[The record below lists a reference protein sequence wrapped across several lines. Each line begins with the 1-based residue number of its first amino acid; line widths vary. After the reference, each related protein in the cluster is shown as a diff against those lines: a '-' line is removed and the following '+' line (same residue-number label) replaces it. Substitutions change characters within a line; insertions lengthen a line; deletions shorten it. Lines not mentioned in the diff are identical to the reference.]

1 MRMIR
6 NGTLRVAVANDYELV
21 VAGLAGML
29 ASYAPRVE
37 VAGEVVVGEP
47 VQEPVDIVLY
57 DTYGREG
64 IAADA
69 LRSLLN
75 TDGVDRV
82 AVFTFA
88 PSPIVEQTAA
98 SLGAAA
104 VLPKTL
110 SATELV
116 NALEAIAEGREPF
129 IPNRVRHTADE
140 RFWPGRE
147 RGLTER
153 ESEVVVLL
161 AQGLRNQ
168 EIASA
173 LYVSIDTVKT
183 HLRAAFRKLGVT
195 NRAQATAAVLRD
207 PAFGRVR
214 V

>member
-1 MRMIR
+1 MSR

-29 ASYAPRVE
+29 SPYAPRVE
-37 VAGEVVVGEP
+37 CVGEVVIGEP
-47 VQEPVDIVLY
+47 VADPIDIVLY
-57 DTYGREG
+57 DTFGREG
-64 IAADA
+64 LAAEA
-69 LRSLLN
+69 LRSLLG
-75 TDGVDRV
+75 TDGVERV

-88 PSPIVEQTAA
+88 PSPMVEQTAA
-98 SLGAAA
+98 TLGAVA

-110 SATELV
+110 TSAELV
-116 NALEAIAEGREPF
+116 GALEAIADNREPLVPSR
-129 IPNRVRHTADE
+129 IRHTTDE
-140 RFWPGRE
+140 RYWPGRD

-207 PAFGRVR
+207 PAFGRIR

>member
-1 MRMIR
+1 MIR
-6 NGTLRVAVANDYELV
+6 NGTIRVAVANDYELV

-29 ASYAPRVE
+29 GPYSPRVE
-37 VAGEVVVGEP
+37 VAGEVVIGQRP
-47 VQEPVDIVLY
+47 GEPVDIVLY
-57 DTYGREG
+57 DTFGREG
-64 IAADA
+64 LAADQLGA
-69 LRSLLN
+69 LLG
-75 TDGVDRV
+75 TEGVDRV
-82 AVFTFA
+82 AVYTFT
-88 PSPIVEQTAA
+88 PTPLLEQTAA
-98 SLGAAA
+98 SLGAVA

-110 SATELV
+110 TGEELV
-116 NALEAIAEGREPF
+116 RALEAIADGREPDV
-129 IPNRVRHTADE
+129 PSRLRHTADE
-140 RFWPGRE
+140 RFWPGRD

-168 EIASA
+168 EIAQA

>member
-1 MRMIR
+1 MLR

-29 ASYAPRVE
+29 APYAPQVE
-37 VAGEVVVGEP
+37 VAGEIVIGETL
-47 VQEPVDIVLY
+47 QEPVDIVLY

-64 IAADA
+64 LAADQLRA
-69 LRSLLN
+69 LMA
-75 TDGVDRV
+75 TEGVDRV
-82 AVFTFA
+82 AVFTFS
-88 PSPIVEQTAA
+88 PSPLVQQTAA
-98 SLGAAA
+98 SLGAVA

-110 SATELV
+110 SSAELV
-116 NALEAIAEGREPF
+116 EALQTIADGRDLAV
-129 IPNRVRHTADE
+129 PNRLRHTADE
-140 RFWPGRE
+140 RYWPGRD

-183 HLRAAFRKLGVT
+183 HLRAAFRKLSVT

-214 V
+214 A

>member
-1 MRMIR
+1 MIR
-6 NGTLRVAVANDYELV
+6 NGTLRVAVANDYEIV

-29 ASYAPRVE
+29 STYSPRVE
-37 VAGEVVVGEP
+37 VAGEIVVGEP
-47 VQEPVDIVLY
+47 VREPIDIVLY

-69 LRSLLN
+69 LRSLA
-75 TDGVDRV
+75 GAEGIGKV

-88 PSPIVEQTAA
+88 PTPVLEQTAM

-110 SATELV
+110 TANELV
-116 NALEAIAEGREPF
+116 SALEAIAEGREPV

-140 RFWPGRE
+140 RYWPGRD

-214 V
+214 I

>member
-1 MRMIR
+1 MLR

-29 ASYAPRVE
+29 APYAPQVE
-37 VAGEVVVGEP
+37 VAGEIVIGETL
-47 VQEPVDIVLY
+47 QEPVDILLY

-64 IAADA
+64 LAADQLRA
-69 LRSLLN
+69 LMA
-75 TDGVDRV
+75 TEGVDRV
-82 AVFTFA
+82 AVFTFS
-88 PSPIVEQTAA
+88 PSPLVQQTAA
-98 SLGAAA
+98 SLGAVA

-110 SATELV
+110 SSAELV
-116 NALEAIAEGREPF
+116 EALQTIADGRDLAV
-129 IPNRVRHTADE
+129 PNRLRHTADE
-140 RFWPGRE
+140 RYWPGRD

-183 HLRAAFRKLGVT
+183 HLRAAFRKLSVT

-214 V
+214 A